1 MLKMIKIKF
10 SHISGGMHPKLGQ
23 VFYVHIEAISG
34 EDISRYNRYMCGIL
48 SVVAQCRDDCDRIL
62 QYINLVENGSKVQI
76 ETGGNDVSLTIRPKG
91 VQVDIE
97 INEEWIGQA
106 DGHFE
111 LDEWKAAL
119 VGWRQFLEMPESLE
133 SVLVIEIT

>member
-1 MLKMIKIKF
+1 MIRIKF
-10 SHISGGMHPKLGQ
+10 SYVSGGVHPKLGE
-23 VFYVHIEAISG
+23 VFYVCIEVING
-34 EDISRYNRYMCGIL
+34 EDVSRYNRYMCGVL
-48 SVVAQCRDDCDRIL
+48 SVVAQCRDDCDRLL
-62 QYINLVENGSKVQI
+62 QDINSVSNGSEVQI
-76 ETGGNDVSLTIRPKG
+76 ETGGNDVTLTIRSTG

-119 VGWRQFLEMPESLE
+119 LGWRHFLEMPESLT
-133 SVLVIEIT
+133 SFLVVEIS